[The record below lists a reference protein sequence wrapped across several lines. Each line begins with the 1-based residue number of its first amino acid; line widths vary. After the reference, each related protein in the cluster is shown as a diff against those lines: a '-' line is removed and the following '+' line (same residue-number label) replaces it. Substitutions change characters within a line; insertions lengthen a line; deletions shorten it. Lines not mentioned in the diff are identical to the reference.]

1 MSANPKSASPQASMQ
16 EQWDTSLLGGANSPW
31 LESLYE
37 QYLVDPNSLDESW
50 RDYFAALPMVAE
62 NSREVAHSEIRR
74 QFEDLIKRG
83 SAVRPA
89 ASGSSAGGTAAEL
102 KQIYVPN

>member
-37 QYLVDPNSLDESW
+37 QYLVDPNSVRQPNSS
-50 RDYFAALPMVAE
+50 RFTLP
-62 NSREVAHSEIRR
+62 N
-74 QFEDLIKRG
+74 
-83 SAVRPA
+83 
-89 ASGSSAGGTAAEL
+89 
-102 KQIYVPN
+102 